1 MQNSEQFFV
10 IKYSLPHMQF
20 DQISDHKHDIY
31 LHGKLSAKLLAQA
44 ANKNVKPM
52 FWIFLS

>member
-1 MQNSEQFFV
+1 
-10 IKYSLPHMQF
+10 MQF

-44 ANKNVKPM
+44 ANKNAKPM